1 VLLAVLAVAVIAVVA
16 MVQANSGSSSP
27 KTSASTSPGPV
38 STPGVAESGSAAPS
52 FDLAKLSGPGRI
64 SLADLRG
71 HPAIINFWASWCIPC
86 RAEFPLFRDAQARYA
101 KDGLK
106 IVGITYRDLPSD
118 SRQFARENGATW
130 TLAKGGDGDPVA
142 RAYGVR
148 AMPQT
153 FFLDPSGKIVK
164 RYFGNPGRAGLDAEV
179 QALLART

>member
-1 VLLAVLAVAVIAVVA
+1 MLLGVAVLAVIAVVA
-16 MVQANSGSSSP
+16 MVQVGSRSESP
-27 KTSASTSPGPV
+27 KTTASSAPGDV
-38 STPGVAESGSAAPS
+38 STPGVAQSGSAAPP
-52 FDLAKLSGPGRI
+52 FDLDKLRGPGRV

-71 HPAIINFWASWCIPC
+71 HPAIINFWASWCVPC
-86 RAEFPLFRDAQARYA
+86 RAEFPLFRAAQARYA

-118 SRQFARENGATW
+118 SRRFAREHGATW

-164 RYFGNPGRAGLDAEV
+164 RFFGNPGRAGLDAEI
-179 QALLART
+179 QALLSRR